1 MLEKNQSVKQP
12 DIMTLKRV
20 LRFLLP
26 TVGTSLDTSRL
37 LTLLSLEW
45 ANTELDL
52 DLEFRS
58 LWKVELTSSNIVL
71 FLCECLTSY
80 MSTSPGVQVD
90 PGEVESLVIP
100 AIRHVESRN
109 GQELRGQV
117 RLHEIVNMVLES
129 GRTFDW
135 VSAYGGSIV
144 RVFTSGPSDLLDRC
158 QRRNNPL
165 QQDRS
170 NRHAED
176 SHDAQIEKVLVT
188 PRLSM
193 CSTIVDEL

>member
-1 MLEKNQSVKQP
+1 
-12 DIMTLKRV
+12 MTLSSKV
-20 LRFLLP
+20 S
-26 TVGTSLDTSRL
+26 G
-37 LTLLSLEW
+37 
-45 ANTELDL
+45 
-52 DLEFRS
+52 RS
-58 LWKVELTSSNIVL
+58 SIVL
-71 FLCECLTSY
+71 LLCECLTSY
-80 MSTSPGVQVD
+80 ISTSPGVQVD

-117 RLHEIVNMVLES
+117 RLHEIVNRVLES

-135 VSAYGGSIV
+135 VSVYGGSIV

-176 SHDAQIEKVLVT
+176 AHDAQIGKVLVT

-193 CSTIVDEL
+193 CSTIVDWL